1 MNSMYKK
8 EKRFKLIGFL
18 AMLAVYP
25 TLIFLLAF
33 KSCSEAKPAVKIATP
48 LSEIEKQIKEESVSM
63 GETYYIDNHVL
74 VQYRSDS
81 LKHLLSCQQC
91 LKHMR

>member
-1 MNSMYKK
+1 M
-8 EKRFKLIGFL
+8 
-18 AMLAVYP
+18 AMILVI
-25 TLIFLLAF
+25 LCVIIFF
-33 KSCSEAKPAVKIATP
+33 VVKSCSEAKPAVKIATP